1 MSPSDLIE
9 TITRRGFTMIPRE
22 ENILVEPAG
31 LPSDLREQVR
41 ESKAEI
47 IRELILDIADSI
59 ILGNREQWNKKL
71 G

>member
-1 MSPSDLIE
+1 MILLE
-9 TITRRGFTMIPRE
+9 TIAKSGFSITTDGKNLLLKPS
-22 ENILVEPAG
+22 G

-47 IRELILDIADSI
+47 TRELIGSSLF
-59 ILGNREQWNKKL
+59 GVGKVVF

>member
-1 MSPSDLIE
+1 MILLE
-9 TITRRGFTMIPRE
+9 TIAKSGFSITTDGKNLHLKPS
-22 ENILVEPAG
+22 G

-47 IRELILDIADSI
+47 TRELILDIADSI